1 MTGQQIAK
9 GESLARYVDRLQGV
23 ARYTFL
29 RQEALKQTGLSPG
42 AWKAALWRL
51 RQKKRVAV
59 VRHGFYVIVPSEHR
73 TRGILP
79 PDWFIHDL
87 MKFLNQPYYVG
98 LLSAAALHGAA
109 HQRPQAY
116 HVITSR
122 ATRMIEV
129 AGVRIRF
136 FKKENLQGIPVQKVR
151 TFTGDILV
159 SSPEATALDLVAYE
173 RGIGGLNRVLTVL
186 QELGEKILP
195 DALRKTAEVNSSLA
209 CVQRLGWLL
218 DKAGHKAATPKMK
231 AWLDR
236 QKAKATRLDASKLGR
251 GFPRDGK
258 WNVIVNT
265 NVEGDL

>member
-1 MTGQQIAK
+1 MTDHRSTK
-9 GESLARYVDRLQGV
+9 SESLARYVDRLQEV
-23 ARYTFL
+23 AQYTFV
-29 RQEALKQTGLSPG
+29 RDEALKQTGLSPS

-51 RQKKRVAV
+51 QQKKRVVV
-59 VRHGFYVIVPSEHR
+59 VRNGFYVIVPSEHR

-136 FKKENLQGIPVQKVR
+136 FKKENLQGVPVQKVR

-186 QELGEKILP
+186 QELGEKIEP
-195 DALRKTAEVNSSLA
+195 DALRKAVEANAPLA

-218 DKAGHKAATPKMK
+218 DKAGHKAATPKLQ
-231 AWLDR
+231 AWLGR
-236 QKAKATRLDASKLGR
+236 RKTKATRLDASKSGR
-251 GFPRDGK
+251 GFPRNDK

-265 NVEGDL
+265 KVEGDL